1 MEKSSKLEILNF
13 PEISPSER
21 ISFILREMSSDK
33 TPNGEYEYLDHL
45 LCALINFIDEIEV
58 IEAAL
63 IVHDLRHVRNV
74 LEIIYGVE

>member
-1 MEKSSKLEILNF
+1 MASNLKLLEF

-45 LCALINFIDEIEV
+45 LCALINFINEIEL

-63 IVHDLRHVRNV
+63 IVHDLKHVRNV
-74 LEIIYGVE
+74 LETIYGVE